1 MKQSQK
7 ISKNYAQALLE
18 LAGKLDGATQLS
30 YEEIFLAELKVLN
43 ESMDKIPNSWGFFN
57 SPGISK
63 DEKKEFIKKMFS
75 GKINEKVLNLLFLLI
90 DNKRFSM
97 LSEIQNQLSKLVNKS
112 KGTILAE
119 VYSAVDID
127 SNTLEKLKQS
137 IANTIGH
144 NEKVEVESKIE
155 RSLIGGIKVK
165 INDLVYDGSIKG
177 RLESLKA
184 KMGV

>member
-7 ISKNYAQALLE
+7 IAKNYAQALIE
-18 LAGKLDGATQLS
+18 LAGKLGGATQLS
-30 YEEIFLAELKVLN
+30 HEETFLIEIKVIN
-43 ESMDKIPNSWGFFN
+43 ESLDKIKNSWGFFN

-63 DEKKEFIKKMFS
+63 DEKKEFVKKMFT
-75 GKINEKVLNLLFLLI
+75 GKINEKILNLLLLLI
-90 DNKRFSM
+90 DNKRFNI
-97 LSEIQNQLSKLVNKS
+97 LSEIQNQLNKLVNKAR
-112 KGTILAE
+112 GTVIAE

-127 SNTLEKLKQS
+127 TNTLQKLKQS
-137 IANTIGH
+137 IENTIGH

-177 RLESLKA
+177 RLENLKQ

>member
-7 ISKNYAQALLE
+7 IAKNYAQALLE
-18 LAGKLDGATQLS
+18 LTNNGLQLQ
-30 YEEIFLAELKVLN
+30 ETLLN
-43 ESMDKIPNSWGFFN
+43 EIKIINESLCKIKNSLDFFN

-63 DEKKEFIKKMFS
+63 DEKKDFIKKIFA

-90 DNKRFSM
+90 DNKRFN
-97 LSEIQNQLSKLVNKS
+97 LIPEIQNQLSKLVNKS
-112 KGTILAE
+112 NRTIIAE
-119 VYSAVDID
+119 IYSTVDID
-127 SNTLEKLKQS
+127 GNTMEKLKQS
-137 IANTIGH
+137 ITNTIGH

-177 RLESLKA
+177 RLENLKA

>member
-7 ISKNYAQALLE
+7 IGKNYAQALIE
-18 LAGKLDGATQLS
+18 LTAGNLNLQET
-30 YEEIFLAELKVLN
+30 FLAEIKAVN
-43 ESMDKIPNSWGFFN
+43 ESFDKIRNSWEFFN

-63 DEKKEFIKKMFS
+63 DEKKGVIKKLFT
-75 GKINEKVLNLLFLLI
+75 GQINEKVLNLLFLLI
-90 DNKRFSM
+90 DNKRFNI
-97 LSEIQNQLSKLVNKS
+97 LPEIQNQLNKLVNKS
-112 KGTILAE
+112 RGTVIAE

-127 SNTLEKLKQS
+127 TNTLEKLKQS
-137 IANTIGH
+137 IENTIGH

-155 RSLIGGIKVK
+155 HSLIGGIKVK

-177 RLESLKA
+177 RLESLKQ

>member
-7 ISKNYAQALLE
+7 IAKNYAQALLE
-18 LAGKLDGATQLS
+18 LTNNNLQLQ
-30 YEEIFLAELKVLN
+30 EIFLTEIKTIN
-43 ESMDKIPNSWGFFN
+43 ESFDKIKNSWGFFN

-63 DEKKEFIKKMFS
+63 DEKKEFIKKLFA

-90 DNKRFSM
+90 DNKRFGI
-97 LSEIQNQLSKLVNKS
+97 LPEIQNQLNKLVNKS
-112 KGTILAE
+112 RGTIVAE

-127 SNTLEKLKQS
+127 TDTLEKLKQS

-155 RSLIGGIKVK
+155 RSLIGGVKVK

-177 RLESLKA
+177 RIESLKA

>member
-7 ISKNYAQALLE
+7 IAKNYAQALIELIVDDLNLQEALLLE
-18 LAGKLDGATQLS
+18 IKT
-30 YEEIFLAELKVLN
+30 IN
-43 ESMDKIPNSWGFFN
+43 ESLGKIKNSWGFFN

-63 DEKKEFIKKMFS
+63 DEKKEFLKKLFA
-75 GKINEKVLNLLFLLI
+75 GKINEKLLNLLFLLI
-90 DNKRFSM
+90 DNKRFNI

-112 KGTILAE
+112 RGTVTAE

-127 SNTLEKLKQS
+127 TNTLEKLKQS

-177 RLESLKA
+177 RLESLKQ
-184 KMGV
+184 KLGV

>member
-7 ISKNYAQALLE
+7 IAKNYAQALLE
-18 LAGKLDGATQLS
+18 LTGNDLQLQ
-30 YEEIFLAELKVLN
+30 EIMLN
-43 ESMDKIPNSWGFFN
+43 EIKTITESLDKVKNSWGFFN

-75 GKINEKVLNLLFLLI
+75 GQINEKILNLLFLLI
-90 DNKRFSM
+90 DNKRFNI
-97 LSEIQNQLSKLVNKS
+97 LSEIQNQLSKLVNQS
-112 KGTILAE
+112 RGTTVAE

-127 SNTLEKLKQS
+127 SNTMEKLKQR
-137 IANTIGH
+137 IADTIGH

-155 RSLIGGIKVK
+155 RSLIGGIKIK

-177 RLESLKA
+177 RLENLKQKLGA
-184 KMGV
+184 

>member
-7 ISKNYAQALLE
+7 IAKNYAQALLE
-18 LAGKLDGATQLS
+18 LTNNDLQLQ
-30 YEEIFLAELKVLN
+30 EIMLN
-43 ESMDKIPNSWGFFN
+43 EIKTITESLDKVKNSWGFFN

-75 GKINEKVLNLLFLLI
+75 GKINEKILNLLFLLI
-90 DNKRFSM
+90 DNKRFNI

-112 KGTILAE
+112 RGTTVAE

-127 SNTLEKLKQS
+127 SNTMEKLKQS

-144 NEKVEVESKIE
+144 NEKVEVESKVE
-155 RSLIGGIKVK
+155 RSLIGGIKIK

-177 RLESLKA
+177 RLEALKE
-184 KMGV
+184 KLC

>member
-7 ISKNYAQALLE
+7 IAKNYAQALIE
-18 LAGKLDGATQLS
+18 LTSSDLNSQ
-30 YEEIFLAELKVLN
+30 EIILAEIKTIN
-43 ESMDKIPNSWGFFN
+43 ESLDKIKNSWEFFN

-63 DEKKEFIKKMFS
+63 DEKKDFIKKIFA

-90 DNKRFSM
+90 DNKRFN
-97 LSEIQNQLSKLVNKS
+97 LIPEIQNQLSKLVNKS
-112 KGTILAE
+112 NRTIIAE
-119 VYSAVDID
+119 IYSTVDID
-127 SNTLEKLKQS
+127 GNTLEKLKQS
-137 IANTIGH
+137 ITNTIGH

-177 RLESLKA
+177 RLENLKA

>member
-7 ISKNYAQALLE
+7 IAKNYAQALIE
-18 LAGKLDGATQLS
+18 LTVGNLNLQEVVLS
-30 YEEIFLAELKVLN
+30 EIKTIN
-43 ESMDKIPNSWGFFN
+43 ESMDKIKNSWGFFN

-63 DEKKEFIKKMFS
+63 DEKKELIKKIFT
-75 GKINEKVLNLLFLLI
+75 GKINEKLLNLLFLLI
-90 DNKRFSM
+90 DNKRFNI

-112 KGTILAE
+112 KGTIVAE

-127 SNTLEKLKQS
+127 TNTLEKLKQS

-155 RSLIGGIKVK
+155 HSLIGGIKVK

-177 RLESLKA
+177 RLENLKA